1 MDDDV
6 LSLGDLFGH
15 DENAGPASEAL
26 LAAVSEGDA
35 EEVRAALAGGADAS
49 GVVPGSGDTALH
61 VACRRGCAVAV
72 ALLLQVDVD
81 VNATNKAGLTPLHE
95 ACQAGQE

>member
-1 MDDDV
+1 M
-6 LSLGDLFGH
+6 
-15 DENAGPASEAL
+15 
-26 LAAVSEGDA
+26 SEGDA

-72 ALLLQVDVD
+72 ALLLQVAPPLPPTRWWSTVEIRPQKESRQES
-81 VNATNKAGLTPLHE
+81 NPTP
-95 ACQAGQE
+95 